1 MLGTTGLRAL
11 RRRMGRRIARGLP
24 SAAPFLLGAAIAGRG
39 NRRATDVLAERIR
52 GDLRRLGPGPR
63 DGA

>member
-1 MLGTTGLRAL
+1 
-11 RRRMGRRIARGLP
+11 MGRRIARGVP

-52 GDLRRLGPGPR
+52 GDLRRLGPGPA
-63 DGA
+63 GGS